1 MPTCTNNQ
9 YIKMNFDEDPP
20 TGSCEKCPD
29 LPPEIIQQ
37 LNDGS
42 TTLDEYF
49 RKKSKIDG
57 DTYGP
62 LINSHVQCGN
72 YQTYTKADA
81 ASEKEAV
88 NLSGDTID
96 TGNWEILDNVD
107 SAYNIEENCE
117 SGNPY
122 QKETNIRIC
131 EIINFYINSEGYLL
145 TNEYD
150 TNPLEK
156 QINNQFGKLNA
167 AGDFVLPD
175 LPEKFGANNKG
186 TMENYKKAI
195 HEGRGKYIKNNE
207 RIIEYLNNSF
217 VTKETLPSKDN
228 IIIEEIYDFWIELNR
243 HKKEEPMGL
252 DILTMENIFSGRS
265 SSTEFE
271 ICMNN
276 LFDDRL
282 HTNKDYDHDIQEKI
296 SNHKSITKLTNK
308 ELNYIEDKLKII
320 AILEP
325 EDAMECMNILN
336 IGQTYCDKGI
346 SDRMLNMGYL
356 VFHIIG
362 LDNMGLDTIKNGSH
376 DYHKLTAI
384 LDRLTPYIR
393 RAVKKIIDISKHY
406 ELKNC
411 GNISVQTH
419 VMETVYNDIFEKK
432 EEMEIH
438 IDSLKYIPESLI
450 RDTTTLEFAKTIILL
465 IVSIAGIYVLLM
477 ILNRPPYP
485 S

>member
-1 MPTCTNNQ
+1 
-9 YIKMNFDEDPP
+9 
-20 TGSCEKCPD
+20 
-29 LPPEIIQQ
+29 
-37 LNDGS
+37 
-42 TTLDEYF
+42 
-49 RKKSKIDG
+49 
-57 DTYGP
+57 
-62 LINSHVQCGN
+62 
-72 YQTYTKADA
+72 
-81 ASEKEAV
+81 
-88 NLSGDTID
+88 
-96 TGNWEILDNVD
+96 
-107 SAYNIEENCE
+107 
-117 SGNPY
+117 
-122 QKETNIRIC
+122 
-131 EIINFYINSEGYLL
+131 
-145 TNEYD
+145 
-150 TNPLEK
+150 
-156 QINNQFGKLNA
+156 
-167 AGDFVLPD
+167 
-175 LPEKFGANNKG
+175 
-186 TMENYKKAI
+186 
-195 HEGRGKYIKNNE
+195 
-207 RIIEYLNNSF
+207 
-217 VTKETLPSKDN
+217 
-228 IIIEEIYDFWIELNR
+228 
-243 HKKEEPMGL
+243 
-252 DILTMENIFSGRS
+252 
-265 SSTEFE
+265 
-271 ICMNN
+271 MNN